1 MKMSALAML
10 DWIYKTVDPSV
21 QDRYHNLLK
30 WFSTNKREA
39 EKYMDLWQQEKRA
52 AEDNILGSARL
63 AEEMKRRYEG
73 RFEEMRTA
81 CMMILQNEK
90 STEQII
96 KACQR
101 MMNEVNERLETWE
114 RGETPMMEGEADV
127 DTAIEAQE

>member
-1 MKMSALAML
+1 MDELKRIEWLL
-10 DWIYKTVDPSV
+10 RIIVPEV
-21 QDRYHNLLK
+21 QDKYRNLLR
-30 WFSTNKREA
+30 WFTTMQKECIR
-39 EKYMDLWQQEKRA
+39 YMDLWQQEKRA
-52 AEDNILGSARL
+52 AEDNILGSARM

-81 CMMILQNEK
+81 CLMILQHEK

-114 RGETPMMEGEADV
+114 RGEKPMMEGEADEETE
-127 DTAIEAQE
+127 TAAEE